1 MMRVRFAPSPT
12 GNLHIGTLRT
22 ALFNQLFAKAQGA
35 TTVLRI
41 EDTDLARSNPVYET
55 SIMEGLEWMG
65 LVPDEGPHHD
75 CGYGPYRQSERSA
88 HYKESADRLLADGH
102 AYLCFCTA
110 ADLDAE
116 RALADA
122 EKRPYVYSGK
132 CRQLSAEARAA
143 YVAEQRPYTYKFHVP
158 TDVEVLIVSDLIRGD
173 ISFESRLIGDFVMM
187 KSDGTPSY
195 NFAVVV
201 DDVQMAITHVIRGE
215 DHISNTPKQIA
226 VFNALGAPVP
236 AFAHLPMIL
245 GPDKSKL
252 SKRHGATNV
261 TEYREQGFLSEAMFN
276 YLSLLGWSSP
286 DEREIMTP
294 TEIFE
299 RFSLDRVSKSGAV
312 FDITKLTW
320 MNGQYIRQL
329 SEEGF
334 FQAVSPFVNAENKA
348 AIADLTPA
356 QQAAA
361 FYSVRDNIDTLIQI
375 NDYLGVY
382 TMTDSVFMAAVASTA
397 WQATDGDV
405 IAKFAEAWGSQRPE
419 TVEAID
425 DVIAGIVTATGLG
438 KGKVYKPIRL
448 ATSGLGNGPHIA
460 AYLQVFGHE
469 KVAQRLRMAMANR

>member
-1 MMRVRFAPSPT
+1 MMSRVRFAPSPT

-22 ALFNQLFAKAQGA
+22 ALFNHVFAKSTGA

-41 EDTDLARSNPVYET
+41 EDTDLARSEAVYET
-55 SIMEGLEWMG
+55 SIMEGLRWMG
-65 LVPDEGPHHD
+65 LVPEEGPHCD
-75 CGYGPYRQSERSA
+75 GGYGPYRQSEREDRYQKA
-88 HYKESADRLLADGH
+88 ADQLLASGH
-102 AYLCFCTA
+102 AYFCFCTA

-116 RALADA
+116 RALADV

-132 CRQLSAEARAA
+132 CRHLSAETRTA
-143 YVAEQRPYTYKFHVP
+143 YLAEKKPYTYKFHVP
-158 TDVEVLIVSDLIRGD
+158 TTGDITLPDLIRGD
-173 ISFESRLIGDFVMM
+173 IVFDSGLIGDFVMM
-187 KSDGTPSY
+187 KSDGMPSY

-201 DDVQMAITHVIRGE
+201 DDMEMAITHVIRGE

-226 VFNALGAPVP
+226 IFNALGAPLP

-261 TEYREQGFLSEAMFN
+261 TEYREQGFLAEAMFN

-294 TEIFE
+294 AEIFE

-320 MNGQYIRQL
+320 MNGQYIRQM
-329 SEEGF
+329 SESDF
-334 FQAVSPFVNAENKA
+334 FQAVSPFVTAENSEA
-348 AIADLTPA
+348 LSGLTPA
-356 QQAAA
+356 QQAEA
-361 FYSVRDNIDTLIQI
+361 FFSVRDNINTLAEI
-375 NDYLGVY
+375 NQYLSVY
-382 TMTDSVFMAAVASTA
+382 TMSATAFKSAVAAIA
-397 WQATDGDV
+397 WQATDQDV
-405 IAKFAEAWGSQRPE
+405 IAKFASAWESQKPE
-419 TVEAID
+419 TVAAID
-425 DVIAGIVTATGLG
+425 DVIAAVVTATGLG

-460 AYLQVFGHE
+460 AYLRVFGQE
-469 KVAQRLRMAMANR
+469 KVAERLRLAMAMI

>member
-55 SIMEGLEWMG
+55 SIMEGLDWMG

-75 CGYGPYRQSERSA
+75 GGYGPYRQSERSA
-88 HYKESADRLLADGH
+88 HYKESADRLLASGH

-132 CRQLSAEARAA
+132 CRHLSADARAA
-143 YVAEQRPYTYKFHVP
+143 YVAEKRPYTYKFHVP
-158 TDVEVLIVSDLIRGD
+158 TDVETLIVSDLIRGD

-294 TEIFE
+294 AEIFE

-329 SEEGF
+329 SEDGF
-334 FQAVSPFVNAENKA
+334 FQAVSPFVTAENKA

-375 NDYLGVY
+375 NDYLAVY
-382 TMTDSVFMAAVASTA
+382 TMTDSAFMAAVAATA
-397 WQATDGDV
+397 WQVTDGDV
-405 IAKFAEAWGSQRPE
+405 IAKFAEAWESQKPE
-419 TVEAID
+419 TVAAID